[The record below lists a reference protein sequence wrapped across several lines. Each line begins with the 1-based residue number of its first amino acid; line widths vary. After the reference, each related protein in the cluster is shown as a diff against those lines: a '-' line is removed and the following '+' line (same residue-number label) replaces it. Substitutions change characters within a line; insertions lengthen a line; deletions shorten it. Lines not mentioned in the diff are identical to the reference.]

1 MNDQIYSASDTYFAV
16 KSSPTAMGKRLWNPT
31 VEQLKNAE
39 VANFAAYVKA
49 QYGFDWRGNFQAL
62 WRWSVTEIPAFW
74 ESLWNW
80 HGIVGE
86 MGQRRLINETKMPGA
101 VFFPDATLNFAENI
115 LANADDSPAISAH
128 GEDGR
133 HMTLSRAELASKV
146 MALAGWLKANNVNRG
161 DRVAAFTPNVAEAVI
176 TMLATATLGA
186 VYSSCSPDFGVNGA
200 VDRFGQIEPKILMAC
215 DGYFYGGKK
224 IDRMPLVADLVA
236 QLPSLEAVLILP
248 YLNDT
253 PDCRKIPNT
262 VLFETALST
271 ATPVKGFTRIGFND
285 PLYILYSSGTTG
297 APKCIVHGAGGTL
310 IQHIKEHRLHGNLAN
325 GDSMFYFT
333 TCGWMMWNWLVSALA
348 TRAKIVLFEGN
359 PFYPGPERLW
369 QLAEHEKITV
379 FGTSAKFI
387 DAVQQSG
394 YTPKNMVRLDALRS
408 IQSTGSPLS
417 PDGFAFVYDK
427 IKSNVQLCSI
437 SGGTDIVSCF
447 VLGCPVQPVFAGEIQ
462 TRGLG
467 IKTEVLGDD
476 GNSIT
481 DAQGELC
488 CTAPFPAMPV
498 KFWNDPDG
506 DKYKS
511 AYFNHF
517 PGIWRHGDWATLTK
531 NGGMII
537 HGRSDATLNPGGV
550 RIGTA
555 EIYRQVEAFNVITEA
570 LVIGQNWKDDVR
582 IVLFIRLADGAKL
595 NNKLKKDINSA
606 IRQGASPRHIPAFI
620 IAVPD
625 IPRTRSG
632 KITELAVR
640 DIIHQRPVKNTE
652 ALANAEA
659 LAYFKNLPELQT

>member
-1 MNDQIYSASDTYFAV
+1 MTDHISSTRNLSSSATSQNIATG
-16 KSSPTAMGKRLWNPT
+16 TRLWHPSS
-31 VEQLKNAE
+31 VQMKNAE
-39 VANFAAYVKA
+39 VTDFARYVKT
-49 QYGFDWRGNFQAL
+49 QHGFDWGGDFQAL
-62 WRWSVTEIPAFW
+62 WRWSVTEIPTFW
-74 ESLWNW
+74 EMLWHW
-80 HGIVGE
+80 HGIIGDI
-86 MGQRRLINETKMPGA
+86 GQRRLVNETKMPGA
-101 VFFPDATLNFAENI
+101 IFFPDASLNFAENL

-133 HMTLSRAELASKV
+133 HLVLSRAELASKV
-146 MALAGWLKANNVNRG
+146 MALAGWLKAKNVSKG
-161 DRVAAFTPNVAEAVI
+161 DRVAAFTPNVVEAVI

-186 VYSSCSPDFGVNGA
+186 VYSSCSPDFGINGA
-200 VDRFGQIEPKILMAC
+200 IDRFGQIEPKILMAC
-215 DGYFYGGKK
+215 DGYLYAGKK

-236 QLPSLEAVLILP
+236 KLPSLEAVLILP
-248 YLNDT
+248 YLNDA
-253 PDCRKIPNT
+253 PNYSKISNAI
-262 VLFETALST
+262 LFQTALNT

-310 IQHIKEHRLHGNLAN
+310 IQHLKEHRLHGNLTN
-325 GDSMFYFT
+325 GDAMFYFT
-333 TCGWMMWNWLVSALA
+333 TCGWMMWNWMVSALA
-348 TRAKIVLFEGN
+348 LKSKLVLFEGN

-369 QLAEHEKITV
+369 QLAEQEEIV
-379 FGTSAKFI
+379 IFGTSAKYI

-394 YTPKNMVRLDALRS
+394 YAPKKMVRLDALRS
-408 IQSTGSPLS
+408 ILSTGSPLS
-417 PDGFAFVYDK
+417 SDGFAFVYDK
-427 IKSNVQLCSI
+427 IKRDLQLSSI

-467 IKTEVLGDD
+467 MKTEVLDD
-476 GNSIT
+476 YGNSIT
-481 DAQGELC
+481 NAQGELC
-488 CTAPFPAMPV
+488 CTAPFPAMPI

-506 DKYKS
+506 TKYKS
-511 AYFNHF
+511 AYFTHF
-517 PGIWRHGDWATLTK
+517 PGIWRHGDWATLTQ

-555 EIYRQVEAFNVITEA
+555 EIYRQVEAFDAIKEA

-582 IVLFIRLADGAKL
+582 IVLFVRLADGAKL
-595 NNKLKKDINSA
+595 NDKLKKDINLA
-606 IRQGASPRHIPAFI
+606 IRLGASPRHVPAFT

-640 DIIHQRPVKNTE
+640 DIIHHRSIKNTE

-659 LAYFKNLPELQT
+659 LAYFENIPELQT